1 MFAIEA
7 LGRLLEYKDVH
18 SVLDIGC
25 GEQIHADIMREAGM
39 DVTALSLTPPA
50 DLYGDYLDIGFDE
63 KFDAIWAS
71 HVLEHSPNPGHFLAK
86 CFEDLRDGGVLAVT
100 VPPAKHEIVGGHVT
114 LWNEGLLLVNLIL
127 MFVTGWLVLRRVPF
141 GGIRLSLL
149 DELLVFLLFVDLSA
163 TRIAIENGQ
172 ITLLVFAL
180 MLITLLTADFAWPL
194 AGIALGFALSKYSL
208 AFPMFIFMLYK
219 RHYRVILMAVLIQIL
234 GVLGLAALSK
244 QSPVTIVLENI
255 QLFLQHFN
263 QPGIQLSRWFAF
275 PSSNGLV
282 SLIPALVMTGLVFL
296 PLFFWLLKAGHT
308 TAQHGEIVD
317 FHLMTILFIWT
328 LLLGYHRLYDTLILV
343 FFIVLVFKGSVAPSI
358 WSLASRGRTALWT
371 FMLLLPAILILPA
384 RIVDLLLP
392 FYYGRVSDFITTIL
406 LVIMLAISMF
416 LLWRYLQNMQ
426 LKITHKET
434 DSHELRNDPYRDTQP
449 RWAHH
454 S

>member
-1 MFAIEA
+1 MKTT
-7 LGRLLEYKDVH
+7 G
-18 SVLDIGC
+18 SVLPLRWT
-25 GEQIHADIMREAGM
+25 QILCILAGLYAIAVALYLFTETPKPSSASDFHAYWYA
-39 DVTALSLTPPA
+39 
-50 DLYGDYLDIGFDE
+50 
-63 KFDAIWAS
+63 
-71 HVLEHSPNPGHFLAK
+71 GHFLIQGRDPYGAYINAEQPSLPVSYWDGVITRQYPVAQPELAMAPAYTPAVLFPLILFSHFSWKVAK
-86 CFEDLRDGGVLAVT
+86 WSF
-100 VPPAKHEIVGGHVT
+100 
-114 LWNEGLLLVNLIL
+114 LLVNLIL

-263 QPGIQLSRWFAF
+263 QPGIQLSRWFAY
-275 PSSNGLV
+275 PSHNRLA
-282 SLIPALVMTGLVFL
+282 SLTPALGMTILIFL
-296 PLFFWLLKAGHT
+296 PLFFWLRNRAQAT
-308 TAQHGEIVD
+308 TRQTEIVD

-328 LLLGYHRLYDTLILV
+328 MLLGYHRLYDTLILV

-406 LVIMLAISMF
+406 LVIMLAISMY
-416 LLWRYLQNMQ
+416 LLWRYLQNLQ
-426 LKITHKET
+426 LKVT
-434 DSHELRNDPYRDTQP
+434 
-449 RWAHH
+449 
-454 S
+454 

>member
-1 MFAIEA
+1 LCVVAGLYAIAVA
-7 LGRLLEYKDVH
+7 LYLFTETPKPSSASDF
-18 SVLDIGC
+18 
-25 GEQIHADIMREAGM
+25 HAYWYA
-39 DVTALSLTPPA
+39 
-50 DLYGDYLDIGFDE
+50 
-63 KFDAIWAS
+63 
-71 HVLEHSPNPGHFLAK
+71 GHFLIQGRDPYQAYINGELPSLPVSYWDGVITRQYPIAQPELAMAPAYTPAILFPLVLFSHFSWKVAK
-86 CFEDLRDGGVLAVT
+86 WFF
-100 VPPAKHEIVGGHVT
+100 
-114 LWNEGLLLVNLIL
+114 LLVNLIL

-141 GGIRLSLL
+141 GGIQLSPL

-180 MLITLLTADFAWPL
+180 MLITLLTADFAWPV
-194 AGIALGFALSKYSL
+194 AGVALGFALSKYSL
-208 AFPMFIFMLYK
+208 ALPMFLFMLYK
-219 RHYRVILMAVLIQIL
+219 KNYRVIFLAVLIQVL
-234 GVLGLAALSK
+234 GVLGLVVVSRQPPA
-244 QSPVTIVLENI
+244 TIVFENL

-263 QPGIQLSRWFAF
+263 QPGIQLSRWFAYL
-275 PSSNGLV
+275 SSNGLA

-317 FHLMTILFIWT
+317 FHLLTILFIWT
-328 LLLGYHRLYDTLILV
+328 MLLGYHRLYDTLILV
-343 FFIVLVFKGSVAPSI
+343 FFIVLVFKGSVSPSI

-416 LLWRYLQNMQ
+416 LLWRYLQNEQ
-426 LKITHKET
+426 LKITSG
-434 DSHELRNDPYRDTQP
+434 DRLQ
-449 RWAHH
+449 
-454 S
+454 